1 MKRIQI
7 SHNIVDEDLLK
18 EVKRYMIA
26 PWQKYL
32 LSLTGVISLI
42 LGIINVVNQNML
54 QGVVL
59 LVLGAVCIGEIF
71 FLIHSHYKEMLKLMK
86 EEIDEQKIT
95 YTMSFGGEYVVV
107 HNCQTSIDN
116 RIPYSHLKTL
126 SQTEHA
132 YVLLAKKNEIIIIRK
147 DCLKVSVH
155 EFIDFLKQKDTK
167 ITKWIKA

>member
-18 EVKRYMIA
+18 EVKKYMIA

-71 FLIHSHYKEMLKLMK
+71 FLIHSHYKEMLKLMNK
-86 EEIDEQKIT
+86 
-95 YTMSFGGEYVVV
+95 
-107 HNCQTSIDN
+107 
-116 RIPYSHLKTL
+116 R
-126 SQTEHA
+126 
-132 YVLLAKKNEIIIIRK
+132 
-147 DCLKVSVH
+147 
-155 EFIDFLKQKDTK
+155 
-167 ITKWIKA
+167 

>member
-18 EVKRYMIA
+18 EVKKYMIA

-86 EEIDEQKIT
+86 GEIDEQKIT

-116 RIPYSHLKTL
+116 KIPYSHLKTL

-167 ITKWIKA
+167 IKKWIKA

>member
-1 MKRIQI
+1 
-7 SHNIVDEDLLK
+7 
-18 EVKRYMIA
+18 
-26 PWQKYL
+26 
-32 LSLTGVISLI
+32 
-42 LGIINVVNQNML
+42 
-54 QGVVL
+54 
-59 LVLGAVCIGEIF
+59 
-71 FLIHSHYKEMLKLMK
+71 MLKLMK

-116 RIPYSHLKTL
+116 KIPYSHLKTL

-147 DCLKVSVH
+147 DCLKVSIR

-167 ITKWIKA
+167 IKKWIKA